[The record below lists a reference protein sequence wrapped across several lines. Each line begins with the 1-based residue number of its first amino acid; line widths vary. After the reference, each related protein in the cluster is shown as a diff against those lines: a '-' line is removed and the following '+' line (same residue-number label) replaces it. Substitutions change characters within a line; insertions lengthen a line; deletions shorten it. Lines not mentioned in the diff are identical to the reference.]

1 MRNAESRIDER
12 PEDSYRAGFRAALPL
27 IVPTGLIGVVFG
39 VGAAEAGWGALAP
52 IVMSTVVFAGS
63 AQFALLSVLSDG
75 GTLIAALAAAVLIN
89 MRFLVMGIA
98 LAPSLVGGR
107 LRRAV
112 EGQTLV
118 DASFVLAANGDGTF
132 ARRRLIGATA
142 PQFLVWVVGTA
153 IGVLA
158 GDSIP
163 DPKALGLDV
172 LFPAFFLA
180 LLAAELRVPER
191 RVIAAA
197 AAVIALALVP
207 FAPVGVPIVAACAAV
222 LLARRP

>member
-1 MRNAESRIDER
+1 MRLGSSQVDER
-12 PEDSYRAGFRAALPL
+12 PEDSYRAGLRAALPL
-27 IVPTGLIGVVFG
+27 IVPTGLIGMVFG
-39 VGAAEAGWGALAP
+39 VNAADAGWGSLAP
-52 IVMSTVVFAGS
+52 IVMSIVVFAGS

-107 LRRAV
+107 VRRAL

-153 IGVLA
+153 VGVLA

-163 DPKALGLDV
+163 DPEALGLDV

-180 LLAAELRVPER
+180 LLAAELRIPER

-197 AAVIALALVP
+197 AAVIALVLVP
-207 FAPVGVPIVAACAAV
+207 FAPAGVPIVAACGAV

>member
-1 MRNAESRIDER
+1 MRRAGPHVDER

-39 VGAAEAGWGALAP
+39 VNAADAGWGSLAP

-107 LRRAV
+107 VRRAV

-142 PQFLVWVVGTA
+142 PQYLVWVGGTA
-153 IGVLA
+153 VGVLA

-163 DPKALGLDV
+163 DPEALGLDV

-180 LLAAELRVPER
+180 LLAAELRIPER
-191 RVIAAA
+191 RAIAAA
-197 AAVIALALVP
+197 AAVIALVLVP
-207 FAPVGVPIVAACAAV
+207 FAPAGVPIVAACGAV

>member
-1 MRNAESRIDER
+1 M
-12 PEDSYRAGFRAALPL
+12 
-27 IVPTGLIGVVFG
+27 FG
-39 VGAAEAGWGALAP
+39 VNAVDAGWGSLAP

-107 LRRAV
+107 VRRAV

-142 PQFLVWVVGTA
+142 PQYLVWVGGTA
-153 IGVLA
+153 VGVLA

-163 DPKALGLDV
+163 DPEALGLDV

-180 LLAAELRVPER
+180 LLAAELRIPER
-191 RVIAAA
+191 RGIAAA
-197 AAVIALALVP
+197 AAIIALVLVP
-207 FAPVGVPIVAACAAV
+207 FAPAGVPIVAACGAV

>member
-1 MRNAESRIDER
+1 M
-12 PEDSYRAGFRAALPL
+12 
-27 IVPTGLIGVVFG
+27 FG
-39 VGAAEAGWGALAP
+39 VNAADAGWGSLAP

-107 LRRAV
+107 VRRAV

-142 PQFLVWVVGTA
+142 PQFLVWVGGTA
-153 IGVLA
+153 VGVLA

-163 DPKALGLDV
+163 DPEALGLDV

-180 LLAAELRVPER
+180 LLAAELRIPER
-191 RVIAAA
+191 RGIAAA
-197 AAVIALALVP
+197 AAVIALVLVP
-207 FAPVGVPIVAACAAV
+207 FAPAGVPIVAACGAV

>member
-1 MRNAESRIDER
+1 VRRAGSDVDER

-39 VGAAEAGWGALAP
+39 VNAADAGWGSLAP

-107 LRRAV
+107 VRRAV

-142 PQFLVWVVGTA
+142 PQYLVWVGGTA
-153 IGVLA
+153 VGVLA

-163 DPKALGLDV
+163 DPEALGLDV

-180 LLAAELRVPER
+180 LLAAELRIPER
-191 RVIAAA
+191 RGIAAA
-197 AAVIALALVP
+197 AAIIAAVLVP
-207 FAPVGVPIVAACAAV
+207 FAPAGVPIVAACGAV

>member
-1 MRNAESRIDER
+1 MRRAGSDVDER

-39 VGAAEAGWGALAP
+39 VNAADAGWGSLAP

-107 LRRAV
+107 VRRAV

-142 PQFLVWVVGTA
+142 PQYLVWVGGTA
-153 IGVLA
+153 VGVLA

-163 DPKALGLDV
+163 DPEALGLDV

-180 LLAAELRVPER
+180 LLAAELRIPER
-191 RVIAAA
+191 RGIAAA
-197 AAVIALALVP
+197 AAIIAAVLVP
-207 FAPVGVPIVAACAAV
+207 FAPAGVPIVAACGAV

>member
-1 MRNAESRIDER
+1 VRRGGSLLDER
-12 PEDSYRAGFRAALPL
+12 PEDTYRAGLRAALPL
-27 IVPTGLIGVVFG
+27 VVPTGLIGVVFG
-39 VGAAEAGWGALAP
+39 VNAADAGWGSLAP
-52 IVMSTVVFAGS
+52 IVMSVVVFAGS

-107 LRRAV
+107 LRRTL

-142 PQFLVWVVGTA
+142 PQFLVWILGTA
-153 IGVLA
+153 VGVLA

-163 DPKALGLDV
+163 DPEALGLDV

-180 LLAAELRVPER
+180 LLAAELRIPER
-191 RVIAAA
+191 RRIAAA
-197 AAVIALALVP
+197 AAVIALVLVP
-207 FAPVGVPIVAACAAV
+207 IAPAGVPIVAACGAV